1 MLRSRIEPNT
11 STTSGEI
18 QMMQLAQAM
27 GVTIFSTPWSPPA
40 QYKSNDDTSNGGYLL
55 PAYYQTYADELAQY
69 VINMRNQNPSITVS
83 AVSLQN
89 EPDYT
94 ASYESCTYTAAQLAA
109 FLPYVYNAFAA
120 AGLTTKII
128 LPEETGWHWELAS
141 TIMGSP
147 TLSAEVGI
155 YADHDYDGGSGPIPV
170 TLNSGQQVWE
180 TEIYDSSGTN
190 TDITSGIW
198 TATNIYNMLI
208 TSRANAW
215 NYWWI
220 YSSGSGGLLG
230 QDWQTTKRFWAAAN
244 YSKFVRPGW
253 VDVGESDDGGM
264 LISAFKSPT
273 TGELATVLV
282 NSSSSPITETVNL
295 NGAYAP
301 VLMPWVT
308 SATLDLAPQQPLPA
322 TGNGSSFSYTVPADS
337 IVTLDGFAS
346 TTPLTQVP
354 VGLLAT
360 ASSTSAI
367 QLSWTNNLT
376 GATGYTVQ
384 RSPDGTNWTT
394 LSNSLSAS
402 TYSYTD
408 SGLPENT
415 LYYYR
420 VIANNAAVY
429 SNVSTAMTQ
438 PKTPSNLTATYNAS
452 TQNVSL
458 SWTGNS
464 SAATDYAIDESTNGG
479 ATWTE
484 VYADIQSG
492 TTSFTDTAAPQMAT
506 VLYRVREIYPGPT
519 PRPRRTLSL

>member
-1 MLRSRIEPNT
+1 MNRFWQKAKIGQRRHSGVRLGVERLESRNLLSIATINWATVNQTIAGFGASSAWDETNWTASEQQLLYSTTNGGGLSMLRSRIEPNT
-11 STTSGEI
+11 SATSGEI

-55 PAYYQTYADELAQY
+55 PAYYQTYANELAQY

-230 QDWQTTKRFWAAAN
+230 QDWQTTKALLGRGQLQQ
-244 YSKFVRPGW
+244 VRPPGL
-253 VDVGESDDGGM
+253 GGC
-264 LISAFKSPT
+264 
-273 TGELATVLV
+273 
-282 NSSSSPITETVNL
+282 
-295 NGAYAP
+295 
-301 VLMPWVT
+301 
-308 SATLDLAPQQPLPA
+308 
-322 TGNGSSFSYTVPADS
+322 
-337 IVTLDGFAS
+337 
-346 TTPLTQVP
+346 
-354 VGLLAT
+354 
-360 ASSTSAI
+360 
-367 QLSWTNNLT
+367 
-376 GATGYTVQ
+376 
-384 RSPDGTNWTT
+384 
-394 LSNSLSAS
+394 
-402 TYSYTD
+402 
-408 SGLPENT
+408 
-415 LYYYR
+415 
-420 VIANNAAVY
+420 
-429 SNVSTAMTQ
+429 
-438 PKTPSNLTATYNAS
+438 
-452 TQNVSL
+452 
-458 SWTGNS
+458 
-464 SAATDYAIDESTNGG
+464 
-479 ATWTE
+479 
-484 VYADIQSG
+484 
-492 TTSFTDTAAPQMAT
+492 
-506 VLYRVREIYPGPT
+506 
-519 PRPRRTLSL
+519 RRKR